1 MDESTMCSNNGILT
15 RNQRKMLN
23 EKNADKQT
31 TPSDKKKI
39 KIKENLK
46 PYFNYYKKI
55 FKKI

>member
-31 TPSDKKKI
+31 TKDM
-39 KIKENLK
+39 
-46 PYFNYYKKI
+46 
-55 FKKI
+55 